1 MFSPRRQGVARFSSN
16 RGRFPGAGVVVAA
29 LAERGRAVN
38 DRAYNNAP
46 ESARVSFSPA
56 SRKAAV
62 AVALAVACLAGAARG
77 DTASA
82 VTGSAATTQVDAL
95 ASVPVLPALS
105 ANPGPALDPR
115 FVAQAS
121 EATPAAPA
129 SPQSAGTWG
138 ALGGAWQSP
147 TLLGDMGGLRPAL
160 AKYGIT
166 LQLYEE
172 AETFGNPTGG
182 VRQGFEVNGVTT
194 AQLQWDP
201 KPLLGVDGGIFSVS
215 GFHIWGGD
223 LSAANLLNLQTVS
236 SLETNASIRLW
247 ELWYQQNFGAR
258 FDVKIGEQSLDNEF
272 MMSQNAA
279 YFLNSVMG
287 WPMLPSA
294 NLPGGG
300 PVYPLAGLGVR
311 ARARP
316 SDAVTIM
323 AGVFNGSPI
332 PLNSP
337 NTPLSN
343 PNGLSFPLNTG
354 VLAIAELQYTF
365 PAATPS
371 GKPAKPE
378 ARCRARTRSAHG
390 TTARISRARSTTRRA
405 SRSQAPPAT
414 EMPAQKQGNY
424 AIYAVA
430 DQTIWR
436 GSDGSRNVSA
446 FVRPM
451 FTTLQDRNLISFSV
465 NAGLTLHQPFAG
477 RDNDVLGL
485 GFGVARVSD
494 GVANSDRDFRVFQ
507 PTVAT
512 PVRGTETFVEAT
524 YQAQILPSWQLQ
536 PDVQYVI
543 NPGAGL
549 ANPYAPTQSIRNEF
563 VIGLRANLTF

>member
-1 MFSPRRQGVARFSSN
+1 M
-16 RGRFPGAGVVVAA
+16 
-29 LAERGRAVN
+29 
-38 DRAYNNAP
+38 
-46 ESARVSFSPA
+46 
-56 SRKAAV
+56 
-62 AVALAVACLAGAARG
+62 
-77 DTASA
+77 
-82 VTGSAATTQVDAL
+82 TGSAATTQVDAL

-371 GKPAKPE
+371 GAPE
-378 ARCRARTRSAHG
+378 AGGPLPGTYKIGAWYDSEDFASAQYD
-390 TTARISRARSTTRRA
+390 TTSVPLA
-405 SRSQAPPAT
+405 SPASNGV
-414 EMPAQKQGNY
+414 PAQKQGNY